1 MAIEVTLVD
10 ADTYEVVVGGSR
22 GGSAGAAGVET
33 THRVRM
39 SQAYYRQLCGGRVT
53 HEWVIVQSFRFL
65 LEREPSSSIL
75 PEFDLPTIGRYFP
88 EFETEMAARLR

>member
-10 ADTYEVVVGGSR
+10 ADTYEVVVGGGR
-22 GGSAGAAGVET
+22 GGVET

-39 SQAYYRQLCGGRVT
+39 SQAFYRQLCGGRVT

-65 LEREPSSSIL
+65 LEREPNTSIL
-75 PEFDLPTIGRYFP
+75 AEFDLPTIGRYFP
-88 EFETEMAARLR
+88 EFEREIGERLR